1 MDKVKIMRDEEIA
14 EFCSSQREIQ
24 DRLLKEGNFIDLMK
38 AIDYRNSTLAAN
50 LAATKPGI
58 IGVEARNSA
67 SRLWV
72 AILPETGGKIVRIQF
87 WGKNGFN
94 AHTCYNTAEQA
105 LREIVRQGFIYPD
118 PGSLGRMAATKAFI
132 DGNRLIEEM
141 HRRLAGDAA

>member
-94 AHTCYNTAEQA
+94 AHACYNTAEQA

>member
-14 EFCSSQREIQ
+14 EFCSAQREIQ

-94 AHTCYNTAEQA
+94 AHACYNTAEQA